1 MKDWRRVSGSQET
14 KPEEFDLV
22 SSPFVVYQRKNIER
36 VTETQEMDGQTVE
49 IEMWQY
55 DEREM
60 SREEYMEVFAK
71 PMIEAIAN
79 IEDVLCELDAQ

>member
-1 MKDWRRVSGSQET
+1 MKDWRKVSGSQET

-36 VTETQEMDGQTVE
+36 VTELQDMGDGEQVE
-49 IEMWQY
+49 VEMWQY

-60 SREEYMEVFAK
+60 SREEYMDVYAE
-71 PMIEAIAN
+71 PMKAAIAN
-79 IEDVLCELDAQ
+79 IEDALCEFDA